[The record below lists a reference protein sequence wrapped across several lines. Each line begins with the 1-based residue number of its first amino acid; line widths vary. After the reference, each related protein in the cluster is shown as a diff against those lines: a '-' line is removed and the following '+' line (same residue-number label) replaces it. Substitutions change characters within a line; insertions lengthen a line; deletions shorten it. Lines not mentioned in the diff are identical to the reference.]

1 VKGVLFITPKW
12 YIPLS
17 KIIHSIDHVAN
28 FKFQNMVGMVFCRMT
43 FLYPA
48 CMVLFKKCQKGQK
61 IKKGMEKGH
70 VSKSWFENP
79 CTSENND

>member
-1 VKGVLFITPKW
+1 
-12 YIPLS
+12 
-17 KIIHSIDHVAN
+17 
-28 FKFQNMVGMVFCRMT
+28 MVGMVFCRMT